1 MNIVVLDAYT
11 LNPGDLSWAPIEQL
25 GPLTLYERTPPDLI
39 VERASS
45 ADILL
50 VNKVVLNKSH
60 FEQLP
65 RLRYIGVMATGY
77 NNIEI
82 ATARE
87 QGITVTNIRAY
98 STASV
103 AQHTFTLLLGL
114 MSRPELHDAS
124 VKAGDWAAT
133 PDFCYWKTPLTE
145 LHGKTMGLIGLGD
158 IGTQVARIAQAFGM
172 RVLAY
177 RRNREAP
184 LPEGVQWA
192 KMEEV
197 FRQSDVLS
205 LHCPLTPET
214 NQLINQTTLSWM
226 KPSAILLNT
235 GRGALIQEAD
245 LAEALRQGTITGAA
259 LDVLSVEPPTAGNP
273 LIALPN
279 CLITPHVAWASFE
292 ARQRLMQLLGSTL
305 NAYLS
310 GQPINVVN

>member
-25 GPLTLYERTPPDLI
+25 GTLTLYERTPPDLI
-39 VERASS
+39 VERAAS

-50 VNKVVLNKSH
+50 VNKIVLNKSH

-82 ATARE
+82 AAARAH
-87 QGITVTNIRAY
+87 GITVTNIRAY

-103 AQHTFTLLLGL
+103 AQHTFTLLLAL

-177 RRNREAP
+177 RRNREAS

-192 KMEEV
+192 EMEKV
-197 FRQSDVLS
+197 FRESDVVS

-214 NQLINQTTLSWM
+214 NQLINQTTLGWM
-226 KPSAILLNT
+226 KPSAILINT
-235 GRGALIQEAD
+235 GRGALINEAD
-245 LAEALRQGTITGAA
+245 LAQALQKGTIAGAA

-292 ARQRLMQLLGSTL
+292 ARQRLMQLLGTTL

>member
-25 GPLTLYERTPPDLI
+25 GTLTLYERTPPDLI
-39 VERASS
+39 VERA
-45 ADILL
+45 AFAEILL

-82 ATARE
+82 AAARTH
-87 QGITVTNIRAY
+87 GITVTNIRAY

-177 RRNREAP
+177 RRNREAS

-192 KMEEV
+192 EMEKV
-197 FRQSDVLS
+197 FRESDVVS

-214 NQLINQTTLSWM
+214 HQLINQTTLGWM
-226 KPSAILLNT
+226 KPSAILINT
-235 GRGALIQEAD
+235 GRGALINEAD
-245 LAEALRQGTITGAA
+245 LAQALQKGTIAGAA

>member
-25 GPLTLYERTPPDLI
+25 GALTLYERTPPDLI
-39 VERASS
+39 VERAAP

-77 NNIEI
+77 NNIEV
-82 ATARE
+82 AAARE

-226 KPSAILLNT
+226 KPSAILINT

-245 LAEALRQGTITGAA
+245 LAEALRQGTIAGAA

-310 GQPINVVN
+310 GQPINVVS